1 MTSVA
6 KTRRLARSFSLP
18 SSLTCSFQLV
28 LCDAGDSDLC
38 ELQTKK
44 CEKNHTQTQTDEKTE
59 TTRRREGLRP
69 FTLEDSRLLSPSVL
83 KCSDETVWALPMFR
97 SRH

>member
-1 MTSVA
+1 M
-6 KTRRLARSFSLP
+6 
-18 SSLTCSFQLV
+18 

-83 KCSDETVWALPMFR
+83 KCSDERVVTIGALVLREPSAPQRPTMGRPEFGPT
-97 SRH
+97 